1 MNYKFIKNNFIY
13 VILVFLIFLI
23 FLFSYKSYYE
33 NFDTCNC
40 TPLQSPSLNYQNG
53 ISNKSSSGTIKFDKP
68 FEKIP
73 IVLTQIKTDG
83 SKNVNNQSYSIE
95 IYNVTQYSFDYS
107 KKKIYNQTSGDINI
121 VRLDNDSEQIF
132 YWIAL

>member
-1 MNYKFIKNNFIY
+1 M
-13 VILVFLIFLI
+13 
-23 FLFSYKSYYE
+23 
-33 NFDTCNC
+33 
-40 TPLQSPSLNYQNG
+40 QSHSLNYQNG

-73 IVLTQIKTDG
+73 IILTQIKTDG
-83 SKNVNNQSYSIE
+83 TKNVNDQAYSIK

-107 KKKIYNQTSGDINI
+107 KKKIYNQTSNNINI